1 MVKIWQYQRRSF
13 ELHTMF
19 MLNKLN
25 ERMAFGIWPSTVPPQ
40 ERLAQIA
47 SVELTFRLRAPP
59 EQHLLLHCDNDD
71 YDPRSAV
78 FIVGLSN
85 GSAPTVLSGAAN
97 VSASDARCRDAD
109 PSTTAACASDRAGAA
124 TYYPIHA
131 CHSRPT
137 GVERRDVVA
146 VHVRWTEH
154 GELPPAEVVARVVD
168 DISLDTHACFFDD
181 LERSPENWD
190 PDFGPESD
198 ILLDLLGCDLK
209 RHLWTMFWSTMSFIF
224 STMKV
229 SCFMFSVGCAAQAP
243 RYLMRRHRVIRRLR
257 RLRRNAFIVVRAML
271 SGGFQLA

>member
-13 ELHTMF
+13 ELHTLF

-25 ERMAFGIWPSTVPPQ
+25 ERMARIWPPS
-40 ERLAQIA
+40 ERRAQIA
-47 SVELTFRLRAPP
+47 SVEITFRLHSPP
-59 EQHLLLHCDNDD
+59 EKHLLLHCDNDN

-78 FIVGLSN
+78 FIVGLLN

-97 VSASDARCRDAD
+97 VSASDARCRDTD

-124 TYYPIHA
+124 TYYPIHV
-131 CHSRPT
+131 CHSRPV
-137 GVERRDVVA
+137 GSEPRSVAA

-154 GELPPAEVVARVVD
+154 GELPSAEMVARVVD

-198 ILLDLLGCDLK
+198 IVSDLLGCELK
-209 RHLWTMFWSTMSFIF
+209 RRLWTMFF
-224 STMKV
+224 STMNLSWPPFFLLSV
-229 SCFMFSVGCAAQAP
+229 SCVAQAST
-243 RYLMRRHRVIRRLR
+243 YLMNRHRVIRRLR
-257 RLRRNAFIVVRAML
+257 RLQRNAVIVIRAML
-271 SGGFQLA
+271 GGGL